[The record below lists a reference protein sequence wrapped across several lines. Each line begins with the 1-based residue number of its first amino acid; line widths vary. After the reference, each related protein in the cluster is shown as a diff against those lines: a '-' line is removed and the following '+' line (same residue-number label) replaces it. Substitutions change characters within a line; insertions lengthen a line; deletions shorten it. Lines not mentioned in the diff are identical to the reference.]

1 MPTQAEQYARMMGGS
16 LAGSRPNTRSI
27 VQGSDT
33 LMPGLLSEGL
43 TVPRPD
49 QPGVPPDMRGILT
62 PDQLAV
68 WDEDWREFHEGV
80 RRHKKSFPQ
89 SLLDDQLKFA
99 AERETLI
106 KEGLSPEGKKIQ
118 RANQLQEKLWEEQDT
133 GELNYGPDDPRIQ
146 PALVRGQY
154 ELVGP
159 GGKRELVGERRQ
171 GRSVTI
177 PSRPPQ
183 VGNETLRRGDQ
194 WQQPNQV
201 ASTSAI
207 LDQIR
212 AAVEAGLISPARAKE
227 LLMRLQGSMPPQ

>member
-1 MPTQAEQYARMMGGS
+1 MPTQAEQYARMMGGA
-16 LAGSRPNTRSI
+16 LAGSRPNARS
-27 VQGSDT
+27 
-33 LMPGLLSEGL
+33 MRGLLDEAM
-43 TVPRPD
+43 
-49 QPGVPPDMRGILT
+49 VPPEMGRGMGVLT
-62 PDQLAV
+62 PSEMA
-68 WDEDWREFHEGV
+68 
-80 RRHKKSFPQ
+80 
-89 SLLDDQLKFA
+89 
-99 AERETLI
+99 
-106 KEGLSPEGKKIQ
+106 
-118 RANQLQEKLWEEQDT
+118 LWEEQDT